1 MNSVEITRTL
11 VKSPP
16 ELWSELHGDRLEE
29 AVGGRITESSEQ
41 KRTLNWTGDGA
52 TGTVQLEPSSWGTK
66 VTLTAQFEEKVASLG
81 LWERMRG
88 MQPPPG
94 RAPEFERR
102 LEALLDDLG
111 QAHKQ
116 PFSRED

>member
-1 MNSVEITRTL
+1 MGSVEISRTL

-16 ELWSELHGDRLEE
+16 ELWSELQGERLEE
-29 AVGGRITESSEQ
+29 AVGGRITESREQ
-41 KRTLNWTGDGA
+41 DRTLSWSGEGA
-52 TGTVQLEPSSWGTK
+52 SGTVQLEPSSWGTK
-66 VTLTAQFEEKVASLG
+66 VTLTAEVEEDVASFG

-94 RAPEFERR
+94 RAPEVERR

-111 QAHKQ
+111 QAHRQ
-116 PFSRED
+116 PFSRD